1 MKNIKILSS
10 AGILIAIVLFLA
22 VNILSHIIFKS
33 ARIDLTDNDLYT
45 LSQGTK
51 NIIRNFDEPITLRF
65 FFSEKLATGIPQL
78 SNYAK
83 RVRELLEEY
92 ANESNDKVRL
102 IVIDP
107 EAFTDDEDLAVEF
120 GLQGV
125 PIDAAGS
132 IAYFGLAGTNSVDD
146 NEVIPFFQMEK
157 EASLEYDLTKLVY
170 KLGNPK
176 KPVVGLLSVLPIQG
190 DGGASP
196 FMPGPANKEWTI
208 INQLRLLF
216 DIRTLSTDVVKIPS
230 EVDILML
237 VHPKALSDKTLFAID
252 QFVLGGGHALIFVDS
267 HAESDQTPPDPQNPM
282 AAALAPKNSD
292 LKKLFNQWG
301 IELVPGMLA
310 GDIDAAARVNIST
323 GLRPQTVDYVLWLQL
338 NENNISKDDF
348 VTSDLKQINLATS
361 GYFKKL
367 DGRKT
372 QITPLMQ
379 TGKNAMS
386 IPEASIKF
394 RPDPGALID
403 NYKSGNKKLTLAAR
417 ISGPVD
423 TAFPNGPPDAEVFDG
438 PVLKESQASIN
449 IIVVADTDMLE
460 DKFWV
465 TVQNF
470 FGQQIAVPRANNGA
484 FVANALENLGGSNDL
499 ITLRSR
505 GDFSRPFEKVK
516 EIQREAEKRFR
527 SQEKLLVAK
536 LKDTEQ
542 KIQELQRQKGAGQA
556 LIVSP
561 EQKQAIEKFQSEK
574 RKTRKEL
581 RNVQHELRR
590 DIETLGTRLKIIN
603 IGLIPLLIII
613 FAIALGIYRH
623 KQLSRLT
630 Q

>member
-1 MKNIKILSS
+1 MKNIKILSG
-10 AGILIAIVLFLA
+10 AGILIALVLFLA
-22 VNILSHIIFKS
+22 VNILAHIIFKS

-51 NIIRNFDEPITLRF
+51 NIVKEFDEPITLRF
-65 FFSEKLATGIPQL
+65 FFSEKIATGIPQL

-92 ANESNDKVRL
+92 QNESNGKVRL

-107 EAFTDDEDLAVEF
+107 EPFTENEDQAVEF

-125 PIDAAGS
+125 PIDSAGS
-132 IAYFGLAGTNSVDD
+132 VAYFGLVGTNAVDN

-157 EASLEYDLTKLVY
+157 EASLEYDVTKLVY

-176 KPVVGLLSVLPIQG
+176 KQVVGLLSTLPIQG
-190 DGGASP
+190 QGDASP
-196 FMPGPANKEWTI
+196 FMQAPASQEWTVV
-208 INQLRLLF
+208 NQLRALF
-216 DIRTLSTDVVKIPS
+216 EIRTLNKDLAKVPT

-237 VHPKALSDKTLFAID
+237 VHPKELSEKTLFAID
-252 QFVLGGGHALIFVDS
+252 QFVLGGGHALIFVDP
-267 HAESDQTPPDPQNPM
+267 HAETDQAPADPQNPM
-282 AAALAPKNSD
+282 AAVMASKSSD
-292 LKKLFNQWG
+292 LKKLFEKWG
-301 IELVPGMLA
+301 VELVAGQLA
-310 GDIDAAARVNIST
+310 GDIDAAARVNIQT
-323 GLRPQTVDYVLWLQL
+323 GMRPQTVDYVLWLQL

-348 VTSDLKQINLATS
+348 ATSDLKQINLGTS

-367 DGRKT
+367 EGRKT
-372 QITPLMQ
+372 QIVPIIE
-379 TGKNAMS
+379 TGQNAMS

-394 RPDPGALID
+394 RPDPGALVD
-403 NYKSGNKKLTLAAR
+403 NYKPGNEKLTLAAR
-417 ISGPVD
+417 INGPVD
-423 TAFPNGPPDAEVFDG
+423 SAFPNGAPDAAAFDG
-438 PVLKESQASIN
+438 SFLKEAQAPVN
-449 IIVVADTDMLE
+449 IIVVADTDILQ

-465 TVQNF
+465 SVQNF

-527 SQEKLLVAK
+527 SQEKLLLAK

-542 KIQELQRQKGAGQA
+542 SIKDLQRQKGAGQA
-556 LIVSP
+556 LILSP
-561 EQKQAIEKFQSEK
+561 EQKQAIEKFQNEK
-574 RKTRKEL
+574 LKTRKEL

-590 DIETLGTRLKIIN
+590 DIEELGTRLKIIN
-603 IGLIPLLIII
+603 IGLIPLLVVIL
-613 FAIALGIYRH
+613 AIALGVYRH
-623 KQLSRLT
+623 KRLSRLT
-630 Q
+630 H

>member
-1 MKNIKILSS
+1 MKNMKILSG

-22 VNILSHIIFKS
+22 ANILAHIIFKS
-33 ARIDLTDNDLYT
+33 ARFDLTDNNLYT

-51 NIIRNFDEPITLRF
+51 NIIREFDEPITLRF

-92 ANESNDKVRL
+92 AYESNGKVRL

-107 EAFTDDEDLAVEF
+107 EPFTDDEDKAVEF

-125 PIDAAGS
+125 PIDSAGS
-132 IAYFGLAGTNSVDD
+132 IAYFGLVGTNAVDN

-157 EASLEYDLTKLVY
+157 EASLEYDVTKLVY

-176 KPVVGLLSVLPIQG
+176 KKVIGLLSTLPIQG
-190 DGGASP
+190 KGGASP

-216 DIRTLSTDVVKIPS
+216 DIRTLATDIAKIPA
-230 EVDILML
+230 EVDVLML
-237 VHPKALSDKTLFAID
+237 VHPKELGDKTLFAID
-252 QFVLGGGHALIFVDS
+252 QFILGGGHALIFVDS
-267 HAESDQTPPDPQNPM
+267 HAESDIPAPDPQNPM
-282 AAALAPKNSD
+282 AAAMAAKNSD
-292 LKKLFNQWG
+292 LKKLFDKWG

-310 GDIDAAARVNIST
+310 GDIDIAARVNIST
-323 GLRPQTVDYVLWLQL
+323 GLRPQAVDYVLWLQL
-338 NENNISKDDF
+338 NDSNISKDDF
-348 VTSDLKQINLATS
+348 VTSDLKQINMGTS

-367 DGRKT
+367 AEHKT
-372 QITPLMQ
+372 QITAILA

-403 NYKSGNKKLTLAAR
+403 NYKAGNEKLMLAAR
-417 ISGPVD
+417 INGPVD
-423 TAFPNGPPDAEVFDG
+423 TAFPDGPPNAETFDG
-438 PVLKESQASIN
+438 NVLKKSQDPVN

-465 TVQNF
+465 SVQDF

-484 FVANALENLGGSNDL
+484 FVANAIENLGGSNDL

-542 KIQELQRQKGAGQA
+542 KIQDLQRQKGAGQA
-556 LIVSP
+556 LIMSP
-561 EQKQAIEKFQSEK
+561 EQEQAIEKFQNDK

-603 IGLIPLLIII
+603 IGLIPLLIVI
-613 FAIALGIYRH
+613 FAIALSVYRH